1 MYCFTAL
8 PIYVNGFFA
17 SDLKGHS
24 RKFRMVPDSFVWTIE
39 QRNVVRRFRISADI
53 DGRRPVAQKTVRRRG
68 ASARDLQTP
77 SRGELNLLDMATE
90 WKASSTSEGLVE
102 GLDRGTD
109 EIKWTATRVDNSQ
122 FRAIAEVYAS
132 ADSKEIFVKDFA
144 AAWNQT
150 MNLDRYDLHKA

>member
-1 MYCFTAL
+1 
-8 PIYVNGFFA
+8 
-17 SDLKGHS
+17 
-24 RKFRMVPDSFVWTIE
+24 
-39 QRNVVRRFRISADI
+39 
-53 DGRRPVAQKTVRRRG
+53 
-68 ASARDLQTP
+68 
-77 SRGELNLLDMATE
+77 MATE

-144 AAWNQT
+144 AAWNKIV
-150 MNLDRYDLHKA
+150 NLDRCDLHKA